1 MNSFSG
7 LFKKEHAGELVL
19 AILLIIYLIMGR
31 KTPVPLAVIVN
42 SLIGQVILFFIIIY
56 MFLHSNPILAVL
68 FLFVVFILI
77 SRSNN
82 VMKQNSLKS
91 YLPSEEKK
99 SSQFTAFHQFPYTLE
114 QEMVKKMAPIVQSGS
129 SITKPSYKPIMDNLY
144 NAANINSTN

>member
-56 MFLHSNPILAVL
+56 MFFNYI
-68 FLFVVFILI
+68 
-77 SRSNN
+77 
-82 VMKQNSLKS
+82 
-91 YLPSEEKK
+91 
-99 SSQFTAFHQFPYTLE
+99 
-114 QEMVKKMAPIVQSGS
+114 
-129 SITKPSYKPIMDNLY
+129 
-144 NAANINSTN
+144 